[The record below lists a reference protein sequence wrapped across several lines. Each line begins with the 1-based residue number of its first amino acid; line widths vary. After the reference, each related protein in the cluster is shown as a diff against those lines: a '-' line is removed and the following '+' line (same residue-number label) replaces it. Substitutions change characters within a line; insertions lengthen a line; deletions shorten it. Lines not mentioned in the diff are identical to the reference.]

1 MEINQTKT
9 VIETINENYDQIF
22 SAEKKVAD
30 FILSFPELA
39 VNANVS
45 ELANYSNVS
54 DATVIRFCKHIGYQG
69 YYQLR
74 IILSRDLG
82 RKQVYESE
90 DLSGEDQS
98 VNGLFKMFASNF
110 LKIGQNLDDETI
122 LACASVIRN
131 CNQAHVI
138 AVGNTSPL
146 ALYMGFRLGRL
157 GIRSSYG
164 MIPEYFMNHINLA
177 EKNDIVIAI
186 SQSGCSKLVVQGME
200 LAKEKGLVTIAITA
214 HKYSPVSRLA
224 DYLLLSTVGEKSFYY
239 YKSYSHLYEAGVVEA
254 LLYYVTNEDKINDKG
269 ADKPEIILSES
280 KL

>member
-1 MEINQTKT
+1 
-9 VIETINENYDQIF
+9 
-22 SAEKKVAD
+22 
-30 FILSFPELA
+30 
-39 VNANVS
+39 
-45 ELANYSNVS
+45 
-54 DATVIRFCKHIGYQG
+54 
-69 YYQLR
+69 
-74 IILSRDLG
+74 
-82 RKQVYESE
+82 
-90 DLSGEDQS
+90 
-98 VNGLFKMFASNF
+98 
-110 LKIGQNLDDETI
+110 
-122 LACASVIRN
+122 
-131 CNQAHVI
+131 
-138 AVGNTSPL
+138 
-146 ALYMGFRLGRL
+146 
-157 GIRSSYG
+157 